1 MKRLYHIPTK
11 QINLNTYPR
20 INTRIFYH
28 KNLKTKEVKKCFSK
42 NKNIILKFK
51 NSNKNFE
58 RKEKELNG
66 K

>member
-1 MKRLYHIPTK
+1 M
-11 QINLNTYPR
+11 QN
-20 INTRIFYH
+20 FQV
-28 KNLKTKEVKKCFSK
+28 KEVKKCFSK